1 MDVLPGLQHL
11 GGPLRPDHGGQAL
24 GVVLGVEDGAGPG
37 GLLASAHG
45 AQHVTDVT
53 VEVRVCWQLIENQ
66 VPDAF
71 YCVSARR
78 RKRGYVYGR
87 NMEKPTSEFYR
98 DTVTHTVSC
107 SRRKNSNRQTDGN
120 SNLSWEGSFFCDNM
134 FKFLMFGFR

>member
-11 GGPLRPDHGGQAL
+11 GGPLHPDHGGQAL

-45 AQHVTDVT
+45 SQHVTDVT

-87 NMEKPTSEFYR
+87 NMEKPPRNFIGTQSLILFR
-98 DTVTHTVSC
+98 AQGGRTVTDRPMVT
-107 SRRKNSNRQTDGN
+107 QM
-120 SNLSWEGSFFCDNM
+120 SWEGSFFCDNM